1 MRIPPFIW
9 IIVLLAG
16 LGAALYT
23 LERRKPTGFEYT
35 ERSTAGARWLALVV
49 IAGVAAAIALSI
61 LTGLPI

>member
-1 MRIPPFIW
+1 MRIPPFVW

-16 LGAALYT
+16 LGAALWI

-35 ERSTAGARWLALVV
+35 AKSTAGARWLALAV
-49 IAGVAAAIALSI
+49 IVGVAAAIALSI

>member
-1 MRIPPFIW
+1 MRIAPILW
-9 IIVLLAG
+9 IVVLLLG
-16 LGAALYT
+16 LGAALWI